1 MASQE
6 SFTLIE
12 PCLPAGRSLIVTPKN
27 PDTSGSRGKS
37 VSSFT
42 LIELLIVIGILAV
55 LVAAVVVVLNPAQLL
70 AQARDANRLSEL
82 TAANSALTLYA
93 QDAIGSASL
102 GTAGTTYISVPDPTA
117 TTSAGSNCSS
127 LGFPPTGYH
136 CAGPSFYRNTD
147 GTGWIPVNFSTM
159 SVGSPLPA
167 LPVDPVNTTS
177 SGDYYR
183 YTTNGSSNWA
193 LSAIPESTK
202 YVPQAAIFQMGWSC
216 GSPLVD
222 SRDGQSYATVQ
233 IGSQCWMAQNLNV
246 GTQITSCTNGYVGTC
261 TTGGGVAQ
269 NQGTS
274 TVAIQKYC
282 YSDNPANC
290 ASQGGLY
297 QWQQAMGGSTSTTG
311 FGVAGICPAGWHLP
325 TDNEY
330 KTLEI
335 YLGMCSGTGSSPNY
349 CADDSGWR
357 GTTQGDQL
365 EAAGFCGGRTPCATS
380 GFNALLAG
388 TRNTDG
394 SFGAQGS
401 GAGVW
406 SSLVSG
412 DRAWDHYVYSGYA
425 TVYRST
431 NAQTVGFSVRCL
443 KN

>member
-1 MASQE
+1 MDGATSNKPMRGRKIKNLTRALFSDIRVWFA
-6 SFTLIE
+6 SFTSDN
-12 PCLPAGRSLIVTPKN
+12 G
-27 PDTSGSRGKS
+27 
-37 VSSFT
+37 FT
-42 LIELLIVIGILAV
+42 LIELLIVIGILAI
-55 LVAAVVVVLNPAQLL
+55 LVAAVVVVLNPSQLL

-82 TAANSALTLYA
+82 TAANSALNLYT
-93 QDAIGSASL
+93 QDAAGSAFL
-102 GTAGTTYISVPDPTA
+102 GTASTTYVSVPDPAA

-136 CAGPSFYRNTD
+136 CAGPNFYRNTD

-183 YTTNGSSNWA
+183 YTTDGTASWT
-193 LSAIPESTK
+193 LSAIPESAK
-202 YVPQAAIFQMGWSC
+202 YGSQAALFQVGWSC

-246 GTQITSCTNGYVGTC
+246 GTMITSCTNGYLGTC
-261 TTGGGVAQ
+261 TTGGDTVQ

-282 YSDNPANC
+282 YNDTSANC

-311 FGVAGICPAGWHLP
+311 FGIVGICPFGWHLP

-335 YLGMCSGTGSSPNY
+335 YLGMCSGTAGSPPPY
-349 CADDSGWR
+349 CADDTGWR
-357 GTTQGDQL
+357 GTTQGTQL
-365 EAAGFCGGRTPCATS
+365 KSGGTS
-380 GFNALLAG
+380 GFDALLAG
-388 TRNTDG
+388 YRITDG
-394 SFGAQGS
+394 SFYYQGS
-401 GAGVW
+401 YAFVW

-412 DRAWDHYVYSGYA
+412 GSAWSRTMFSGNA
-425 TVYRST
+425 SVSRDA
-431 NAQTVGFSVRCL
+431 NAQAYGWSVRCV